1 MGLGKEKLAGNIG
14 RVSCVGGD
22 NCRRIRC
29 HRAPWVNI
37 YGDEVMG
44 GGILRIGIVIVVIG
58 LLLYLAIN
66 LIEDETL

>member
-1 MGLGKEKLAGNIG
+1 
-14 RVSCVGGD
+14 
-22 NCRRIRC
+22 
-29 HRAPWVNI
+29 
-37 YGDEVMG
+37 MG